1 MYYPNF
7 NAAKF
12 VAIFIYIYIYI
23 LGILFRMISLY
34 KKNKFSAI
42 TPPKQVQTLLYYQS

>member
-12 VAIFIYIYIYI
+12 VAIFIYIYI